1 MSATG
6 AVSHDIGTSPFQPYH
21 SSMSDQTI
29 NVFCDESGY
38 TGTRLLDPE
47 QRVFS
52 FAAVAVPDEEAWSI
66 LNAARNRHAIPGQE
80 LKSTM
85 LLKTPLGRAFVL
97 EVLEAIAGRYRFV
110 IFDKL
115 LGACTKL
122 FEYIYEPV
130 FKDDPSLLYAKNLHR
145 FVGMYCYTFF
155 VAGDDVAE
163 RAIREFEAF
172 MRTLD
177 PTLAPSLF
185 DPTQALDPENPF
197 EMVRRFAQGY
207 RDLILADNLEGLA
220 HVPDGGYWTL
230 DLSISGLWSLLS
242 HFGANGGRLKVT
254 CDDSRPLKAV
264 AGELT
269 DERIA
274 SIAKFADDRF
284 NQGERQGWRLSEPIT
299 FADSRGHPSL
309 QLADIVAG
317 ATTACIRGD
326 LERRGL
332 EEIAGA
338 LDSHQHPHS
347 IMPDFSVV
355 EPRSRQAAVNWL
367 ILFGLGERA
376 RKGENPYLLLPELYA
391 QAELSWDR
399 GDFTLL
405 GSTD

>member
-1 MSATG
+1 
-6 AVSHDIGTSPFQPYH
+6 
-21 SSMSDQTI
+21 MSDQPI
-29 NVFCDESGY
+29 EVFCDESGY

-47 QRVFS
+47 QRIFS
-52 FAAVAVPDEEAWSI
+52 FAAVAVPDDEAWAI
-66 LNAARNRHAIPGQE
+66 LDAARRRHGLPGQE
-80 LKSTM
+80 LKSTA
-85 LLKTPLGRAFVL
+85 LLKMTPGRAFVL
-97 EVLEAIAGRYRFV
+97 DVLEAIAGRYRFV

-115 LGACTKL
+115 LGVCTKL

-145 FVGMYCYTFF
+145 FVGMYCYAFF

-185 DPTQALDPENPF
+185 DPAQALDPANPF
-197 EMVRRFAQGY
+197 EMIRRFAQGY

-220 HVPDGGYWTL
+220 QVPEGGRWTL
-230 DLSISGLWSLLS
+230 DLGISGLWSLLS
-242 HFGANGGRLKVT
+242 HFGADGARLKVT
-254 CDDSRPLKAV
+254 CDDSRPLEVV
-264 AGELT
+264 AGGLT
-269 DERIA
+269 DETIA
-274 SIAKFADDRF
+274 SIARFTDNRF
-284 NQGERQGWRLSEPIT
+284 NRGERQGWRLSEPIK

-317 ATTACIRGD
+317 AATACLRGG

-338 LDSHQHPHS
+338 LDPHQHPHS
-347 IMPDFSVV
+347 IMPDFKVV
-355 EPRSRQAAVNWL
+355 EPGTRQAAVNWL

-376 RKGENPYLLLPELYA
+376 KNGENPYLLLPELYV

-399 GDFTLL
+399 GEF
-405 GSTD
+405 GRFGATD